1 MEHSTDTAAGQGK
14 FSQTE
19 NPLRIVRDGI
29 NAIFDRE
36 FAKSCQPAPRPRPFA
51 EMITRIDSAHD
62 ALLGHLEA
70 GETKRAVDALE
81 THIVK
86 LRAAMASLCAFV
98 PEVEMVGE
106 WEAFKVE
113 SYFLAYPDAIE
124 PGTAPAL
131 AIDVTSCGLVPLVE
145 RGRFKRMQKDF
156 TATLLDWHM
165 LRDGRVVARYE
176 VDVW

>member
-19 NPLRIVRDGI
+19 NPLRLAQTGI
-29 NAIFDRE
+29 NAIFDHE
-36 FAKSCQPAPRPRPFA
+36 FSKSCQPAPRPRPFA
-51 EMITRIDSAHD
+51 DMITRIDSAHD

-86 LRAAMASLCAFV
+86 LRAAMASLAAFAPV
-98 PEVEMVGE
+98 IEMVGE
-106 WEAFKVE
+106 WEAWKVE
-113 SYFLAYPDAIE
+113 SYFIADPNAIE
-124 PGTAPAL
+124 PGTAPVL
-131 AIDVTSCGLVPLVE
+131 AIDVTMCGLVPLVE
-145 RGRFKRMQKDF
+145 KGRFKRMEKDF

>member
-36 FAKSCQPAPRPRPFA
+36 FAKVCTPEPCPFA
-51 EMITRIDSAHD
+51 VMAANLDNAHD
-62 ALLGHLEA
+62 ALLGHLKVR
-70 GETKRAVDALE
+70 ETKRAVDALE

-86 LRAAMASLCAFV
+86 LRNAMASLCAFV

-113 SYFLAYPDAIE
+113 SYFLADPDAIE

-145 RGRFKRMQKDF
+145 KGRFKRMEKDF